1 MKNIVIN
8 LTLENYER
16 IKNKGICLNCIFPI
30 LKILNNK
37 QITELIESD
46 FEYIR
51 MKKEGKKNFRK
62 NEHKLLQRKIKVDNE
77 TYNKLNV
84 LKEHLDISKNFI
96 VNKILEKVLQ

>member
-8 LTLENYER
+8 LTSENYEKL
-16 IKNKGICLNCIFPI
+16 KNNGLCLNCIYTI
-30 LKILNNK
+30 LKVLNNK
-37 QITELIESD
+37 QITEMIEND

-51 MKKEGKKNFRK
+51 MKKENKKNFKK
-62 NEHKLLQRKIKVDNE
+62 NEHKLLTRKIKVDNE

-96 VNKILEKVLQ
+96 VNKVLEKVLQ